1 MVYLQKIFNFF
12 PKKADAEGFFREI
25 PAKKPSAISSPRK
38 PGAYYILCRNDAKG
52 PRESLLREG
61 IIPTGR
67 DGFIKS
73 AQGRI
78 LSARF
83 LLKAPLVKGGWF
95 WLCQNR
101 GDSVEIT
108 G

>member
-1 MVYLQKIFNFF
+1 LAIDNVV
-12 PKKADAEGFFREI
+12 AD
-25 PAKKPSAISSPRK
+25 
-38 PGAYYILCRNDAKG
+38 
-52 PRESLLREG
+52 
-61 IIPTGR
+61 IIRPV
-67 DGFIKS
+67 
-73 AQGRI
+73 
-78 LSARF
+78 